1 MKPDEVDRTERLRQ
15 RHVADARRALPEHL
29 ACLDWPAD
37 RIRAVRVARLR
48 ALVQVAVERS
58 PWHRRRLAHLDP
70 QRLTERD
77 LATVPPMTKADLMEH
92 FDEIVTDPR
101 LTRALVEEHLATA
114 TGESYLFDRYH
125 AVASSGSSGHRG
137 VFVHDWDAWTTYYTA
152 CFRFLLRQRR
162 DTDAHRE
169 GPVRMASV
177 AAGRPTHMSA
187 ATFRT
192 FSDPSRFAM
201 HRFPVTLPREEIV
214 AGLTAA
220 HPEILAGYPS
230 ALHQLALEA
239 SAGRLRISPDQV
251 VVFGEPLLPEHRE
264 ALAQA
269 WAVPVHNWWGTSE
282 ANVIGAS
289 CGRSGGLHLH
299 DDLYVV
305 EPVTA
310 TGAPVATGER
320 SNGLLLT
327 NLVNPL
333 LPLLRYEISDEVTLL
348 DGPCPCGSTMRRVD
362 DIQGRAEEGFRY
374 ADGTVVHPHVFRSR
388 LGAEPAILEY
398 RVHQHGEGA
407 EVEVVHTGSLDLARL
422 GDTLTADLQRC
433 GVTAGRVAIVPVDHL
448 DRGATGKL
456 QRFIPE
462 PEGPATGTA
471 PRATPSCTSR
481 STTSR
486 SASAAGVRPPRRR

>member
-1 MKPDEVDRTERLRQ
+1 VSDEDNFSEAGGEMSVQHHPDRLGGDNVERTEALRQ
-15 RHVADARRALPEHL
+15 RHLADAHRALPQHL
-29 ACLDWPAD
+29 ACLDWSPE
-37 RIRAVRVARLR
+37 RIRAEREKRLR
-48 ALVQVAVERS
+48 ALVQVTIQRS

-77 LATVPPMTKADLMEH
+77 LADIPPMTKADLMEH

-101 LTRALVEEHLATA
+101 VSRTLVEENLTTTA
-114 TGESYLFDRYH
+114 GESYLFDRYH

-137 VFVHDWDAWTTYYTA
+137 VFVHDWDAWTTYYMA

-162 DTDAHRE
+162 DAAARRT

-214 AGLTAA
+214 AGLTDV

-230 ALHQLALEA
+230 ALHQLTLEA
-239 SAGRLRISPDQV
+239 TAGRLRLAPDQV
-251 VVFGEPLLPEHRE
+251 VVFGEPLLPEQRE
-264 ALAQA
+264 ALEQA
-269 WAVPVHNWWGTSE
+269 WSAPVHNWWGTSE

-289 CGRSGGLHLH
+289 CGHAAGMHLH

-305 EPVTA
+305 EPVDA
-310 TGAPVATGER
+310 AGAPVAAGER
-320 SNGLLLT
+320 SAGILLT

-348 DGPCPCGSTMRRVD
+348 DEPCPCGSALRRVD
-362 DIQGRAEEGFRY
+362 DVQGRAEEGFRY
-374 ADGTVVHPHVFRSR
+374 PDGTVVHPHVFRSR
-388 LGAEPAILEY
+388 LGAEPDILEY
-398 RVHQHGEGA
+398 RVHQRVHGA
-407 EVEVVHTGSLDLARL
+407 EVEVVCAALVDPAGLGHTL
-422 GDTLTADLQRC
+422 GADLRRC
-433 GVTAGRVAIVPVDHL
+433 GLAGARVSILPVDHL
-448 DRGATGKL
+448 DRGRTGKL
-456 QRFIPE
+456 QRFVPV
-462 PEGPATGTA
+462 T
-471 PRATPSCTSR
+471 
-481 STTSR
+481 
-486 SASAAGVRPPRRR
+486 

>member
-1 MKPDEVDRTERLRQ
+1 MSVRHDNDGPGLDEVERTENLRR

-29 ACLDWPAD
+29 ARLDWPEA
-37 RIRAVRVARLR
+37 RIRAAREARLR
-48 ALVQVAVERS
+48 ALVQVAVACS

-70 QRLTERD
+70 ERVTERD
-77 LATVPPMTKADLMEH
+77 LASVPPMTKTDLMEH

-101 LTRALVEEHLATA
+101 LTRALVEAHLATA

-125 AVASSGSSGHRG
+125 AVTSSGSSGHRG
-137 VFVHDWDAWTTYYTA
+137 VFVHGWDAWTTYYTA

-162 DTDAHRE
+162 DVDAHRE

-192 FSDPSRFAM
+192 FSDPGRFAM

-214 AGLTAA
+214 AGLTAVR
-220 HPEILAGYPS
+220 PEILAGYPS

-239 SAGRLRISPDQV
+239 SAGRLRLAPDQV
-251 VVFGEPLLPEHRE
+251 VVFGEPLLPEQRA
-264 ALAQA
+264 ALEQA
-269 WAVPVHNWWGTSE
+269 WSASVHNWWGTSE

-310 TGAPVATGER
+310 TGTPAATGER
-320 SNGLLLT
+320 SAGLLLT

-333 LPLLRYEISDEVTLL
+333 LPLLRYEISDEVTVL
-348 DGPCPCGSTMRRVD
+348 DGPCPCGSTLRRVD
-362 DIQGRAEEGFRY
+362 DVQGRAEEGFRY
-374 ADGTVVHPHVFRSR
+374 PDGTVVHPHVFRSR

-398 RVHQHGEGA
+398 RVHQRDQGA
-407 EVEVVHTGSLDLARL
+407 EVEVVHTTTLDHARL
-422 GDTLTADLQRC
+422 GETLGADLQRC
-433 GVTAGRVAIVPVDHL
+433 GLAEGRVSIVPVDHL
-448 DRGATGKL
+448 DRGTTGKL
-456 QRFIPE
+456 QRFVPQH
-462 PEGPATGTA
+462 PAPTG
-471 PRATPSCTSR
+471 
-481 STTSR
+481 
-486 SASAAGVRPPRRR
+486 

>member
-1 MKPDEVDRTERLRQ
+1 MGVQHGTDGLGLDEVERTENLRQ
-15 RHVADARRALPEHL
+15 RHLADARRALPDHL
-29 ACLDWPAD
+29 ARLDWPAQ
-37 RIRAVRVARLR
+37 RIRAAREARLR
-48 ALVQVAVERS
+48 ALVQVAVEHS

-114 TGESYLFDRYH
+114 TGGSYLFDRYH

-137 VFVHDWDAWTTYYTA
+137 VFVHDWDAWATYYTA

-162 DTDAHRE
+162 DVDARRSD
-169 GPVRMASV
+169 PIRMASV

-214 AGLTAA
+214 AGLTAVR
-220 HPEILAGYPS
+220 PEILAGYPS
-230 ALHQLALEA
+230 ALHHLALEA
-239 SAGRLRISPDQV
+239 SAGRLRIAPDQV
-251 VVFGEPLLPEHRE
+251 VVFGEPLLPEHRK
-264 ALAQA
+264 ALSQA
-269 WAVPVHNWWGTSE
+269 WSAPVHNWWGTSE

-289 CGRSGGLHLH
+289 CGRSAGLHLH
-299 DDLYVV
+299 DDLYIV

-310 TGAPVATGER
+310 MGSPVATGER
-320 SNGLLLT
+320 SAGLLLT

-333 LPLLRYEISDEVTLL
+333 LPLLRYEISDEVTVLEA
-348 DGPCPCGSTMRRVD
+348 PCPCGSRMRRVD

-374 ADGTVVHPHVFRSR
+374 PDGTVVHPHVFRSR
-388 LGAEPAILEY
+388 LGAEPAVLEY
-398 RVHQHGEGA
+398 RVHQRDQGA
-407 EVEVVHTGSLDLARL
+407 EVEIVHTASLDLARL
-422 GDTLTADLQRC
+422 GDALGADLQCC
-433 GVTAGRVAIVPVDHL
+433 GLPEGRVSIVPVDHL
-448 DRGATGKL
+448 DRGTTGKL
-456 QRFIPE
+456 QRFVPL
-462 PEGPATGTA
+462 
-471 PRATPSCTSR
+471 RATPT
-481 STTSR
+481 
-486 SASAAGVRPPRRR
+486 G